1 MFLDPVFL
9 YTAREIRTW
18 LKDGAAYQT
27 INSMFV
33 QILLILVAFVGEN
46 FTLTSG
52 PSEEFSPAIH
62 AYKLYS
68 DELFFFTRF
77 SLIPC
82 SVCGHKI
89 IFYLCFIYN

>member
-18 LKDGAAYQT
+18 LKDGAAYRT

-33 QILLILVAFVGEN
+33 QILLILVAFVGET
-46 FTLTSG
+46 FALTSA

-62 AYKLYS
+62 AYKL
-68 DELFFFTRF
+68 
-77 SLIPC
+77 
-82 SVCGHKI
+82 
-89 IFYLCFIYN
+89 